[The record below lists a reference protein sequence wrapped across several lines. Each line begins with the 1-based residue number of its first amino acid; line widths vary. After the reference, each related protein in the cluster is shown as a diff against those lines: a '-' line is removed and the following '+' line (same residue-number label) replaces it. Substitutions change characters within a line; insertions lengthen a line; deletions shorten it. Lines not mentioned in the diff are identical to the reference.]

1 MNINSANIL
10 EVALIALVIIY
21 ALKFYVSKL
30 RNDGPDKIHYFTR
43 VIFMSNLRVFLEIYN
58 NFTPKKI
65 IIPHLLNESIYY
77 WYTVR
82 TFQSIDQIKPV
93 KIKITPSILCIQCDN
108 RDNDYIING
117 KTINQ
122 MACEK
127 HGFKYNFTDILQCD
141 NPYVNKF
148 IYLRSEMKKD
158 YEYILWVDSDAYICP
173 SFNINL
179 LINNY
184 PDSIFF
190 ASRDPPVVTPEH
202 SILSKYYSIFCSGVF
217 IIKNNSKGREFLD
230 FIIDHLTN
238 PEKINMYEKIDPT
251 KTWAG
256 FTGPGCDQGIMNVAI
271 RKYRKQC
278 TLLDYKYLN
287 DSPNNLNE
295 KSWIIHAMAKQPRE
309 RNAISLKV
317 MKLWD
322 FKM

>member
-1 MNINSANIL
+1 MKTNYTDIL
-10 EVALIALVIIY
+10 PLALIALVIIY
-21 ALKFYVSKL
+21 SLKFYVSKL
-30 RNDGPDKIHYFTR
+30 RNDGPDKIHYFTKL
-43 VIFMSNLRVFLEIYN
+43 ILLLILRFFSEIYN
-58 NFTPKKI
+58 NFASKNSI
-65 IIPHLLNESIYY
+65 IKGFAIENNYY
-77 WYTVR
+77 WYVYR

-108 RDNDYIING
+108 RDNDYITNG

-202 SILSKYYSIFCSGVF
+202 PIFSKYFTVFCSGVF
-217 IIKNNSKGREFLD
+217 IIKNNSNGREFLD
-230 FIIDHLTN
+230 FMIDHLTN

-256 FTGPGCDQGIMNVAI
+256 FTGDGSDQGIMNVAI
-271 RKYRKQC
+271 REHRKQC
-278 TLLDYKYLN
+278 TLLDYNYLN

-295 KSWIIHAMAKQPRE
+295 KSWIIHAMALGPKE
-309 RNAISLKV
+309 RNEISLKV